1 MSDRKIMILP
11 HCVIAL
17 LNDVH
22 CRIKVTFRHRRDD
35 LEIEVSNVE
44 SDVLRTDNS
53 PLSRDYY
60 YWV

>member
-1 MSDRKIMILP
+1 MIFP

-17 LNDVH
+17 LDDAH

-44 SDVLRTDNS
+44 SDVRTDG
-53 PLSRDYY
+53 
-60 YWV
+60 